1 MANPN
6 IAGSTLKIFGTTTQ
20 LTPGGTSAVV
30 LLANTS
36 TSNQVYKINQIVAAN
51 VNGTSAVDTT
61 VSIYTNG
68 AVAQGSAPSS
78 GTAFPIVSTVSVPA
92 DASLIVVDKTTAI
105 YLVEDRSIS
114 VTSGTASGITYSISY
129 EILDGPAT

>member
-6 IAGSTLKIFGTTTQ
+6 IAALTTLTGNTTYLTPSGTT
-20 LTPGGTSAVV
+20 AVV
-30 LLANTS
+30 LLPNAAS
-36 TSNQVYKINQIVAAN
+36 SNQVFRINQIVAAN
-51 VNGTSAVDTT
+51 VDGTNAVDVT

-68 AVAQGSAPSS
+68 AVAQGSAPSG
-78 GTAFPIVSTVSVPA
+78 GTAFPLASTISVPA

-105 YLVEDRSIS
+105 YLMEGTSIT

-129 EILDGPAT
+129 EIIA

>member
-6 IAGSTLKIFGTTTQ
+6 LLAATTASGTTTY
-20 LTPGGTSAVV
+20 LTPGGTTAVV
-30 LLANTS
+30 LIPNAAS
-36 TSNQVYKINQIVAAN
+36 SGQVFKINQIVAAN
-51 VNGTSAVDTT
+51 VNGSAAVNAT

-78 GTAFPIVSTVSVPA
+78 GTAYPIVSTVSVPA
-92 DASLIVVDKTTAI
+92 SASLVVVDKTTPV
-105 YLVEDRSIS
+105 YLMEGSSIT

-129 EILDGPAT
+129 EVIS